1 MRVHAT
7 TVNRTD
13 CAYRSGQPWVNR
25 LVCGWPRPRVLV
37 LGSEYAGVVVG
48 VGDDVRSFAPG
59 DRVCGFVD
67 GRPGAHAELV
77 AVAADGLI
85 TRVPAAWEL
94 AEAAPIMEGRCTRTP
109 VCG

>member
-1 MRVHAT
+1 M
-7 TVNRTD
+7 
-13 CAYRSGQPWVNR
+13 
-25 LVCGWPRPRVLV
+25 LV

-48 VGDDVRSFAPG
+48 VGEDVDSFTPG

-85 TRVPAAWEL
+85 TRVPATWDL
-94 AEAAPIMEGRCTRTP
+94 AEAAPIMEGALYSHACLRVTRVARGDRALSTGP
-109 VCG
+109 PGPSA